1 MTLRT
6 FGLVAVCMLAGTISA
21 SAQNIPDQGK
31 GKKESPGKVEMPSRE
46 GGKSAREP
54 RSKELTSKPSSGPQK
69 SESSSSQRGRDRSA
83 QDLPK
88 KQDVQKNK
96 QSYRAEDQKK
106 KGSSAQNDL
115 PKAERGKP
123 DDKASKE
130 DKQEKAA
137 QSKSESK
144 PTDKSSSESK
154 AAPADANKS
163 AEREKS
169 KADETGRDSASGAST
184 GEAGAGSPG
193 KVTEDPGKVTQE
205 KKKVDEV
212 KNVQITGERR
222 DRVQAGF
229 RRHGDIKHETN
240 VDVNIFVG
248 TRVPRSWAFA
258 PVPIAVIEV
267 VPEYRGY
274 VFAYV
279 EDEYVICDPDTYEV
293 VAVLPASSSGG
304 TYAGRE
310 GGGTVKCPT
319 DLVLSDEDRG
329 EIIKSIELTDDVS
342 ISGVNVG
349 WSVPS
354 DIELRPFPPRVVE
367 RTSGLGACRYFI
379 TNDQIAIVDPDQ
391 DEVVLMIEQD

>member
-1 MTLRT
+1 VPADT
-6 FGLVAVCMLAGTISA
+6 
-21 SAQNIPDQGK
+21 N
-31 GKKESPGKVEMPSRE
+31 
-46 GGKSAREP
+46 KS
-54 RSKELTSKPSSGPQK
+54 
-69 SESSSSQRGRDRSA
+69 
-83 QDLPK
+83 
-88 KQDVQKNK
+88 
-96 QSYRAEDQKK
+96 
-106 KGSSAQNDL
+106 
-115 PKAERGKP
+115 AERGKP

-130 DKQEKAA
+130 DKQGKAA
-137 QSKSESK
+137 QSK
-144 PTDKSSSESK
+144 PTDKSASESK

-163 AEREKS
+163 AERAKS
-169 KADETGRDSASGAST
+169 KADEAGRDSASGAST
-184 GEAGAGSPG
+184 GEEGTSSPG
-193 KVTEDPGKVTQE
+193 KVTEE

-212 KNVQITGERR
+212 KNVQLTGERR

-240 VDVNIFVG
+240 VDVNIFIG

-293 VAVLPASSSGG
+293 VAVLPASGSGG

-319 DLVLSDEDRG
+319 DLVLSDEDRE
-329 EIIKSIELTDDVS
+329 EIIKSIEMTDDVS
-342 ISGVNVG
+342 ISGVSVG

-367 RTSGLGACRYFI
+367 RTSGLGACRYFV
-379 TNDQIAIVDPDQ
+379 TDDQIAIVDPDQ
-391 DEVVLMIEQD
+391 DEVVLMIEHD